1 MPMSAIGMSSSDS
14 PCRRFMHAGRQQ
26 DGAVRKGE
34 GFTLLE
40 LLVVL
45 VIIGV
50 LASLIAIS
58 ITPNQPSPQRE
69 SRRFHTVVE
78 AAREQAVLF
87 NQELGLELRENRYR
101 VLQWRA
107 LRWRPLNSDLLSE
120 HTLPDNLSQ
129 TLWIDGVPNT
139 EGVAASDP
147 PQPQIVFFST
157 GEVTPFGWTL
167 EDSAGN
173 DPWRLTASPLGQF
186 DLQAESIP

>member
-1 MPMSAIGMSSSDS
+1 MPMSAIGTSSSDS
-14 PCRRFMHAGRQQ
+14 GCLRFMQTGKQQ
-26 DGAVRKGE
+26 NGAVRKGE

-45 VIIGV
+45 LIIGV
-50 LASLIAIS
+50 LASLITFS

-69 SRRFHTVVE
+69 SLRFHQVVE

-101 VLQWRA
+101 ILQWQA
-107 LRWRPLNSDLLSE
+107 QRWWPLDSDLLSE

-129 TLWIDGVPNT
+129 TLWIDGVPNR
-139 EGVAASDP
+139 EGASGSDLL
-147 PQPQIVFFST
+147 QPQIVFFST

-167 EDSAGN
+167 EDSADN
-173 DPWRLTASPLGQF
+173 DQWRLTASPLGQF
-186 DLQAESIP
+186 DLQAKPIP